1 MMMTANFDSS
11 VHLFTSCMKAEPG
24 LLVSTV
30 VIALVFLLMKQAED
44 VKCLLFSKVNLEEPE
59 LDQYNCLSTW
69 IGGGSMA
76 APNRGS

>member
-69 IGGGSMA
+69 IGGGSTA
-76 APNRGS
+76 APKRGS